1 MSIENYQKLLINK
14 SRKYQIKKIRQKDSP
29 AAALT
34 PEEFSPL
41 TDVEGLISEQDNP
54 GII

>member
-14 SRKYQIKKIRQKDSP
+14 SRKYQIKKIRQQQNSP
-29 AAALT
+29 VALT

-41 TDVEGLISEQDNP
+41 TDVEGLISEQDDP
-54 GII
+54 GVI